1 MNADERGLKNDTRKE
16 RICVNPRSSAAQSL
30 NALTERIIG
39 CAYDVANGLGCGF
52 LEKVYENALRI
63 ELQRAGLNVRR
74 QHPIP
79 VTWRDQVVGD
89 YYADLL
95 VESSVIVELKAV
107 KAFDD
112 VHLAQC
118 LNYLKATGLKICL
131 LINFAK
137 PRIEVKRIVNNF

>member
-1 MNADERGLKNDTRKE
+1 MNTDERR
-16 RICVNPRSSAAQSL
+16 L
-30 NALTERIIG
+30 NEITEKVIG

-63 ELQRAGLNVRR
+63 ELQHAGLSVSQ

-79 VTWRDQVVGD
+79 VLWRGEVVGD

-95 VESSVIVELKAV
+95 VEGSVIVELKVV
-107 KAFDD
+107 KNFDE
-112 VHLAQC
+112 VHMAQC
-118 LNYLKATGLKICL
+118 LNYLKATGIKVCL

-137 PRIEVKRIVNNF
+137 PQVEIKRIVERF